1 LDKDETGWDCHD
13 TMQTRVVFGPN
24 KSAHYR
30 HGLNK
35 SDLAYWGVD
44 CADYCP
50 RVCQFHFFSEEDCQN
65 KSGSYE
71 IHGNPW
77 GDINRTA
84 RYQYYKKFIW
94 NNKDPEWK
102 SVHIN
107 RDSCN
112 VQIPK
117 IKDGAVWDW
126 KTYGQPGCQNIDKPY
141 WWSKISWK
149 SNQPCDAPDQEKDY
163 DFKKNNQDSKIVKLV
178 R

>member
-1 LDKDETGWDCHD
+1 
-13 TMQTRVVFGPN
+13 MQTRVVFGPN
-24 KSAHYR
+24 KSAHYPD
-30 HGLNK
+30 GLNK

-50 RVCQFHFFSEEDCQN
+50 RVCQFHFYSEENCVN
-65 KSGSYE
+65 KTASYE

-84 RYQYYKKFIW
+84 RYQYYKKMIW
-94 NNKDPEWK
+94 NNVDPEWK

-117 IKDGAVWDW
+117 LAGNEAVSWGTYGKDG
-126 KTYGQPGCQNIDKPY
+126 PGCKNIEKEH
-141 WWSKISWK
+141 WSSKIWWK
-149 SNQPCDAPDQEKDY
+149 SQQPCDAPTWETIPGY
-163 DFKKNNQDSKIVKLV
+163 DFKKTNTDSKIAKLV

>member
-1 LDKDETGWDCHD
+1 
-13 TMQTRVVFGPN
+13 MQTRVVFGPTG
-24 KSAHYR
+24 KGKYPD
-30 HGLNK
+30 GLNK

-50 RVCQFHFFSEEDCQN
+50 RVCQFHFFSAHDCQN
-65 KSGSYE
+65 NITHLNGKNNTPSYE

-84 RYQYYKKFIW
+84 RYQYYKKMIW

-107 RDSCN
+107 RDNCN
-112 VQIPK
+112 VQIPRIDEQGQPWDYQTIAHAGCTD
-117 IKDGAVWDW
+117 IKDSR
-126 KTYGQPGCQNIDKPY
+126 Y
-141 WWSKISWK
+141 WSTRTFWK
-149 SNQPCDAPDQEKDY
+149 SNQPCEDPHTQSKYEA
-163 DFKKNNQDSKIVKLV
+163 KKTNQDEKIVKLV